1 VLPAWPQQQIEKAV
15 QPSDGQRAL
24 LDRLRD
30 ANAKAGDTLKASCPT
45 EPPATPPA
53 RLAAQAARLD
63 AMLQAVQSVHQALND
78 FYGALTDEQ
87 KAQFNGIPP
96 TVQNGQPRG

>member
-1 VLPAWPQQQIEKAV
+1 
-15 QPSDGQRAL
+15 
-24 LDRLRD
+24 
-30 ANAKAGDTLKASCPT
+30 
-45 EPPATPPA
+45 
-53 RLAAQAARLD
+53 
-63 AMLQAVQSVHQALND
+63 VHQALND